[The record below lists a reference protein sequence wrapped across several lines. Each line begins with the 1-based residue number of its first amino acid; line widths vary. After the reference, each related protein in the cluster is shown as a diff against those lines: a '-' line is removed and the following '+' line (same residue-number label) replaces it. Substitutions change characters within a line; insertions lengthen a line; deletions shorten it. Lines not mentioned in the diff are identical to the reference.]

1 MPHQQSSVIYEEGI
15 GMVCL
20 YLSASVEDE
29 KDDEEE
35 DYDDCDAAYDYQHP
49 HAQFGLCVQQ
59 KHTVIKQYT
68 VQRTHHVNPSFCC
81 KKDCGHKVMPMS
93 YFLLSSHFL
102 RSPIFS
108 VITVD
113 VSTALFCNSSHFHF
127 PLSPVPTSGMVR
139 VVG

>member
-1 MPHQQSSVIYEEGI
+1 MPYQQSSVIYQKGI

-29 KDDEEE
+29 NEDEEE
-35 DYDDCDAAYDYQHP
+35 DYDDWDTAYDHQHP
-49 HAQFGLCVQQ
+49 HTQFGRCIQQ

-68 VQRTHHVNPSFCC
+68 VQRTHHVKPSFCC

-93 YFLLSSHFL
+93 CFLLPSHFL

-108 VITVD
+108 AITAD
-113 VSTALFCNSSHFHF
+113 VSSVLLCRSSHLHF
-127 PLSPVPTSGMVR
+127 PPSPVPTSGTVR
-139 VVG
+139 WAG